1 MEKMRVAVGQHPG
14 NDQAYLDFA
23 LQLGCTGASFQ
34 TPDIKGDVKWD
45 EADIREFL
53 APIHAA
59 GVQVES
65 FENVPNHFYDKLML
79 GLPGRDEQLE
89 NMKNTIRAL
98 GACGV
103 PILGMNWI
111 PQSVW
116 RTDMGPY
123 GRGKA
128 NVSVYDHSI
137 ILDGTRDSEI
147 WVARRDQRDV
157 NLKDTFTRGS
167 FIPLG
172 IESVSVE

>member
-1 MEKMRVAVGQHPG
+1 M
-14 NDQAYLDFA
+14 L
-23 LQLGCTGASFQ
+23 
-34 TPDIKGDVKWD
+34 
-45 EADIREFL
+45 RER
-53 APIHAA
+53 A
-59 GVQVES
+59 ES
-65 FENVPNHFYDKLML
+65 FLRQVDV

-167 FIPLG
+167 FIPLELNQSALRRCG
-172 IESVSVE
+172 QTLSISSRV